1 MSMISKGVSAM
12 AASVVLAF
20 TDVILGTCK
29 SNRNWYIVALCAT
42 LPDVSCGVID
52 RLYIPLCV
60 NETKR
65 ATN

>member
-1 MSMISKGVSAM
+1 MISNGVRAM

-20 TDVILGTCK
+20 TDIILGICK
-29 SNRNWYIVALCAT
+29 SNRNWYVVALCAT

-52 RLYIPLCV
+52 RLYTPLCV

-65 ATN
+65 ATI